1 MKTEG
6 ELWILRKQY
15 EKKKRT
21 YKKRLSMKD
30 GEIDKLEQRLRK
42 VGDRNVFNIRLE
54 KKTKERDG
62 IIQYY
67 SVALSNIGNK
77 IDDVTERLKKDNIS
91 KEKMGEELKNIDLDA
106 EFFQLNTA
114 STTFNIAV
122 KEAVANANSELKK
135 LISSDGQPMK
145 VNRAKKILYRLP
157 GKITFHKSLYSD
169 IEELL

>member
-1 MKTEG
+1 VKTEG

-42 VGDRNVFNIRLE
+42 VGDRNVFNRRLE
-54 KKTKERDG
+54 KKTKEKDS

-91 KEKMGEELKNIDLDA
+91 K
-106 EFFQLNTA
+106 
-114 STTFNIAV
+114 
-122 KEAVANANSELKK
+122 
-135 LISSDGQPMK
+135 
-145 VNRAKKILYRLP
+145 
-157 GKITFHKSLYSD
+157 
-169 IEELL
+169 